1 MLRRSLTLTSAAAT
15 AGLALTASADA
26 QSRCG
31 DAYRLQ
37 PGDTLY
43 RVSQSCRVPLSLIM
57 DINPGLDPRDLPVGE
72 SITLAASDTNTGGS
86 NMPAPARE
94 TYEIREGDTAF
105 SIAQT
110 LGISVVELLN
120 ENPDLDPLAMAV
132 GDALDLPDASEP
144 SASVRVQPLAGPPGS
159 EVRVTASNLRP
170 ADYVTIGVGRMASE
184 WRAVDQAQVAADG
197 EVSASVELP
206 DWASPG
212 DNLIFVVDTDRGVTL
227 KSRAFDVVSQD
238 TSDGG
243 GDQVSLEG
251 RVRQGVECA
260 TLTTPDGDVWS
271 LTGDM
276 EFTPGEYAE
285 LRGTRAEMSFC
296 QQGVG
301 TVAVDSYEE
310 FRAPGN
316 LPDDTANLDAEG
328 VQGPWVRMA
337 GNCARPDFDITGQQG
352 RLTIETSLDGA
363 PRTGRVKLNDNGAAA
378 VFDQPYRAF
387 PMENRG
393 EGRMAIISGDR
404 DVTLGGVDISGDDG
418 AVFLRCGV

>member
-1 MLRRSLTLTSAAAT
+1 MLRTLMLTTTTAAAS
-15 AGLALTASADA
+15 LAFAPNAEA

-57 DINPGLDPRDLPVGE
+57 DLNPGLDPRDLPVGE
-72 SITLAASDTNTGGS
+72 AITLAASDTRGDGGS
-86 NMPAPARE
+86 TPAPDRDS
-94 TYEIREGDTAF
+94 YEVREGDTAF
-105 SIAQT
+105 SIAQA

-132 GDALDLPDASEP
+132 GDALDLPDASQP
-144 SASVRVQPLAGPPGS
+144 SASVRVQPPAGPPGS

-170 ADYVTIGVGRMASE
+170 ADYVTIGAGRMASE

-197 EVSASVELP
+197 EVSTSVELP

-227 KSRAFDVVSQD
+227 KSRAFDVVAQD
-238 TSDGG
+238 TSDG
-243 GDQVSLEG
+243 DSDRVSLEG

-285 LRGTRAEMSFC
+285 VRGTRAEMSFC

-301 TVAVDSYEE
+301 TVAVDSYDEV
-310 FRAPGN
+310 RAPGN
-316 LPDDTANLDAEG
+316 LPDDTADLNAEA
-328 VQGPWVRMA
+328 VEGPWVRMA

-352 RLTIETSLDGA
+352 RLTIETRLDGA

-393 EGRMAIISGDR
+393 EGKIAVISGDR

>member
-1 MLRRSLTLTSAAAT
+1 
-15 AGLALTASADA
+15 
-26 QSRCG
+26 
-31 DAYRLQ
+31 
-37 PGDTLY
+37 
-43 RVSQSCRVPLSLIM
+43 
-57 DINPGLDPRDLPVGE
+57 
-72 SITLAASDTNTGGS
+72 
-86 NMPAPARE
+86 
-94 TYEIREGDTAF
+94 
-105 SIAQT
+105 
-110 LGISVVELLN
+110 
-120 ENPDLDPLAMAV
+120 
-132 GDALDLPDASEP
+132 
-144 SASVRVQPLAGPPGS
+144 
-159 EVRVTASNLRP
+159 
-170 ADYVTIGVGRMASE
+170 
-184 WRAVDQAQVAADG
+184 VDQAQVAADG

-285 LRGTRAEMSFC
+285 VRGTRAEMSFC

-310 FRAPGN
+310 VRAPGN
-316 LPDDTANLDAEG
+316 LPDDTADLDAEA
-328 VQGPWVRMA
+328 VKGPWVRMA

-378 VFDQPYRAF
+378 VFDQPYRDF

-404 DVTLGGVDISGDDG
+404 DVTLGGVDISGDEG

>member
-120 ENPDLDPLAMAV
+120 ENPDLDPLTMAV

-159 EVRVTASNLRP
+159 DVRVTASNLRP

-285 LRGTRAEMSFC
+285 VRGTRAEMSFC

-310 FRAPGN
+310 VRAPGN
-316 LPDDTANLDAEG
+316 LPDDTADLDAEA
-328 VQGPWVRMA
+328 VEGPWVRMA

>member
-57 DINPGLDPRDLPVGE
+57 DLNPGLDPRDLPVGE
-72 SITLAASDTNTGGS
+72 AITLAASDSNTGGS

-206 DWASPG
+206 DWSSPG

-227 KSRAFDVVSQD
+227 KSRAFDVVSRD

-276 EFTPGEYAE
+276 EFTSGEYAE
-285 LRGTRAEMSFC
+285 
-296 QQGVG
+296 V
-301 TVAVDSYEE
+301 
-310 FRAPGN
+310 RAPGN

-393 EGRMAIISGDR
+393 EGRLAIISGDR

>member
-1 MLRRSLTLTSAAAT
+1 MLRTLIFTTATSA
-15 AGLALTASADA
+15 AGLALAPAAEA

-57 DINPGLDPRDLPVGE
+57 DLNPGLDPRDLPVGE
-72 SITLAASDTNTGGS
+72 AITLAASDKNTDGR
-86 NMPAPARE
+86 NTAAPDRD
-94 TYEIREGDTAF
+94 TYEVRDGDTAF
-105 SIAQT
+105 SIAQE

-132 GDALDLPDASEP
+132 GDALSLPDASEP
-144 SASVRVQPLAGPPGS
+144 SASVRVQPLAGPPGT
-159 EVRVTASNLRP
+159 EVRVNASNLRP
-170 ADYVTIGVGRMASE
+170 EDYVTIGVGRMASE

-197 EVSASVELP
+197 EVSASVDLP

-238 TSDGG
+238 TSDGDG
-243 GDQVSLEG
+243 KQVSLEG

-285 LRGTRAEMSFC
+285 IRGTRSEMSFC

-310 FRAPGN
+310 VRAPGN
-316 LPDDTANLDAEG
+316 LPDDTSSLTAEG
-328 VQGPWVRMA
+328 VKGPWVRMA

-363 PRTGRVKLNDNGAAA
+363 PRTGRVKLNDNGSAA

-393 EGRMAIISGDR
+393 EGKMAVISGDR
-404 DVTLGGVDISGDDG
+404 DVTLGGVDISGNDG

>member
-1 MLRRSLTLTSAAAT
+1 MLRTLMLTTTTAAAS
-15 AGLALTASADA
+15 LAFAPNAEA

-57 DINPGLDPRDLPVGE
+57 DLNPGLDPRDLPVGE
-72 SITLAASDTNTGGS
+72 AITLAASGTRGDGAST
-86 NMPAPARE
+86 PAPDRDS
-94 TYEIREGDTAF
+94 YEVREGDTAF
-105 SIAQT
+105 SIAQA

-132 GDALDLPDASEP
+132 GDALDLPDASQP
-144 SASVRVQPLAGPPGS
+144 SASVRVQPPAGPPGS

-170 ADYVTIGVGRMASE
+170 ADYVTIGAGRMASE

-197 EVSASVELP
+197 EVSTSVELP

-227 KSRAFDVVSQD
+227 KSRAFDVVAQD
-238 TSDGG
+238 TGDGDSDR
-243 GDQVSLEG
+243 VSLEG

-285 LRGTRAEMSFC
+285 VRGTRAEMSFC

-301 TVAVDSYEE
+301 TVAVDSYDEV
-310 FRAPGN
+310 RAPGN
-316 LPDDTANLDAEG
+316 LPDDTADLNAKAVE
-328 VQGPWVRMA
+328 GPWVRMA

-352 RLTIETSLDGA
+352 RLTIETRLDGA

-387 PMENRG
+387 PIENRG
-393 EGRMAIISGDR
+393 EGKIAVISGDR